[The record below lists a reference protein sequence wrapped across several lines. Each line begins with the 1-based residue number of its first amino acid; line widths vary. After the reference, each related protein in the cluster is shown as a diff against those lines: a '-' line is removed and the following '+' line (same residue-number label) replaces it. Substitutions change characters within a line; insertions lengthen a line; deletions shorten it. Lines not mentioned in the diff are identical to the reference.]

1 MRIRILPLVVGM
13 LALLPVSA
21 QYTLQFCEDVNTEGK
36 PTMVSNSFLVDQDG
50 GVLKFLCKTEDK
62 FNTDQLEFRVFY
74 INESGN
80 EENILK
86 LPQKIEP
93 NWNFAWKELVFFDPG
108 SYRVKVYTGSGTY
121 LTSANL
127 NIKHR

>member
-1 MRIRILPLVVGM
+1 MRKILFTLIVCIAAV
-13 LALLPVSA
+13 LPVSA
-21 QYTLQFCEDVNTEGK
+21 QYTLQFCEDVNSEGK

-50 GVLKFLCKTEDK
+50 GVLKFLCKTEEK

-86 LPQKIEP
+86 LPQKVES
-93 NWNFAWKELVFFDPG
+93 NWNFAWKEMVFFDPG